1 MRSSVIEGILK
12 SSYVEAQLARH
23 QAERKRASTGTE
35 THLRH
40 KPEFSGVFPREIIHK
55 LSMSQG
61 KNEDEVEIDTLEN

>member
-1 MRSSVIEGILK
+1 MWKLNLHDIKPRGSGR
-12 SSYVEAQLARH
+12 AQA
-23 QAERKRASTGTE
+23 Q

-61 KNEDEVEIDTLEN
+61 KDEDEDEHKIDTLEN